1 MWRSGDTAGES
12 GTPSHFNCTE
22 SSQTRVSGFV
32 GQLNLYVTGEPF
44 EDYLEHANN
53 FYSLNRDK
61 ADEELVRLLI
71 NCMGTEGTE
80 VIKAFK
86 LREENFAK
94 KPFEVVIAMC
104 KKLFIDKRNIHAER
118 YEFNSRKQK
127 KREKLQDLAIEIMAE
142 DCAFGEFQDQA
153 MRDQF
158 IAGLSDAS
166 IRKKFFT
173 LDSTLSF
180 KEVVDIASR
189 NKRGLQPPS
198 TSSVKVPLKAR
209 AVKRIKC
216 MCGLLPKYIT
226 SKSKD
231 NKGRRLCKC
240 AENKCKF
247 RKWADELDS
256 ASPSAGPSFHS
267 DGKPAAK
274 PKCRNCKQEGHNRL
288 KCPNANE
295 QQVKQPTVH
304 ITNYINTNPKN

>member
-12 GTPSHFNCTE
+12 GTPSFFNYTE
-22 SSQTRVSGFV
+22 SSQTRVSGFI
-32 GQLNLYVTGEPF
+32 GQLIPYVTGESF
-44 EDYLEHANN
+44 EEYLELANN
-53 FYSLNRDK
+53 FYALNRDK
-61 ADEELVRLLI
+61 SDEELVRLLI

-94 KPFEVVIAMC
+94 KAFEEVIAMC
-104 KKLFIDKRNIHAER
+104 KKLLIDKRNIHTER
-118 YEFNSRKQK
+118 YEFNTRKQK
-127 KREKLQDLAIEIMAE
+127 KREKLQDFAIELEIMAE
-142 DCAFGEFQDQA
+142 DCDFGEFLDQA
-153 MRDQF
+153 LRDQF
-158 IAGLSDAS
+158 IAGLLDPS

-173 LDSTLSF
+173 LESTLSF

-189 NKRGLQPPS
+189 SKRGLQPPS
-198 TSSVKVPLKAR
+198 TSSAKAPV
-209 AVKRIKC
+209 VKRLRCK
-216 MCGLLPKYIT
+216 CGLKPKYIT

-256 ASPSAGPSFHS
+256 SNPSVCPSPSSG
-267 DGKPAAK
+267 GKPAAK
-274 PKCRNCKQEGHNRL
+274 PKCGNCKQEGHNRL

-295 QQVKQPTVH
+295 QHVKQPTVH
-304 ITNYINTNPKN
+304 ITNYINTNPTN